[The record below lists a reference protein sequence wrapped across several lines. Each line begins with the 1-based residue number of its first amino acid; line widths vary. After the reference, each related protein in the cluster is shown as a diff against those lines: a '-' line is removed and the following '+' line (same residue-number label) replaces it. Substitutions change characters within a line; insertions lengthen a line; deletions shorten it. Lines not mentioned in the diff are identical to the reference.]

1 MLVITFVISSL
12 LACKVSLSTYRSMIL
27 SQYCAL
33 NNGSRGVCLSLY
45 VCRSAKE
52 LIVKKKTN
60 NNKNNVHFLKVYC
73 TNRTIPNILAD

>member
-12 LACKVSLSTYRSMIL
+12 LACEVTLSTYRSVIV

-33 NNGSRGVCLSLY
+33 NSDLVCVCLSLY

-52 LIVKKKTN
+52 LTVEKRE
-60 NNKNNVHFLKVYC
+60 VCY
-73 TNRTIPNILAD
+73 